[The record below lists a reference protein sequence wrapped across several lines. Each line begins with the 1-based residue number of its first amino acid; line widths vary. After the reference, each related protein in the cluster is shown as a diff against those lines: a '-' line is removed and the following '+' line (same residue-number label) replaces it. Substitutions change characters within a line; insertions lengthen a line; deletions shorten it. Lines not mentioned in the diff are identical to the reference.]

1 MLVIR
6 PVQNRVT
13 TSGRGKRTL
22 HHTDQSKKHKT
33 GKELLI
39 FFFRQKAV
47 VFQVNLGHYT
57 LNKLLVLISITQVSI
72 ACTACQQ
79 KLKVPLNGSN
89 YLRGNAPTGTGQ
101 TKTAE
106 IS

>member
-6 PVQNRVT
+6 PLQNGVT
-13 TSGRGKRTL
+13 ESVRGEKRYTTL
-22 HHTDQSKKHKT
+22 TKVRSTKPAKSFQ
-33 GKELLI
+33 
-39 FFFRQKAV
+39 FFFRQKAA

-57 LNKLLVLISITQVSI
+57 LNKLRVLISITQVSI

-89 YLRGNAPTGTGQ
+89 YLRGNA
-101 TKTAE
+101 
-106 IS
+106 